1 MKMIKTTLSVL
12 ATAVLLTPQA
22 EARSLEKIFTECGIG
37 AMIFTKTPA
46 AAAISNIIWDLG
58 TTASSS
64 DISSEDSCKGKST
77 EIAMFIGSTYDNL
90 EVEVASG
97 KGQYVETL
105 SQMSGK
111 SVAEIRKEFGK
122 VVASKDYAT
131 MSKLEKADNL
141 HTIVA
146 L

>member
-37 AMIFTKTPA
+37 AMIFKTTPA

-58 TTASSS
+58 TTATSS
-64 DISSEDSCKGKST
+64 DISSQESCKGKSA

-105 SQMSGK
+105 AQMSGK

-122 VVASKDYAT
+122 VVTSEDYTT
-131 MSKLEKADNL
+131 MSKIEKADSL

>member
-1 MKMIKTTLSVL
+1 MKMLKITLSTL

-37 AMIFTKTPA
+37 AAIFVNTPA
-46 AAAISNIIWDLG
+46 AAAISNVIWDLG
-58 TTASSS
+58 TTATSS
-64 DISSEDSCKGKST
+64 DISSPESCKGKGAQ
-77 EIAMFIGSTYDNL
+77 IAMFIGSTYDNL
-90 EVEVASG
+90 EIEVASG

-105 SQMSGK
+105 SKMSGK

-122 VVASKDYAT
+122 VVASKNYT
-131 MSKLEKADNL
+131 SMNKIEKADSL

-146 L
+146 F